1 MFEALLGKMG
11 MSFAGS
17 LGGSLG
23 SGIGG
28 GAPAGP
34 SNATSSVYGSGLDGS
49 GWIINFQGVQNASA
63 AANKSGSGEALGTM
77 AAGIPTAAW
86 VALGVVV
93 VAVAWKKSKS
103 SK

>member
-1 MFEALLGKMG
+1 MFETLLGKMG

-17 LGGSLG
+17 LGAGLG
-23 SGIGG
+23 GGLG

-63 AANKSGSGEALGTM
+63 AANKSGAGEALGTM

-103 SK
+103 KK